1 MANLEF
7 LTIAV
12 SIFALVINIY
22 GLIVAFIANSK
33 FHGGLNKRVVNIVLT
48 LVVLL
53 NIHIILNVYS
63 NTTLIFRGTE
73 ALHGILDH
81 IGFILVII
89 VSIFIIIASA
99 VNHKMAREQGF
110 A

>member
-1 MANLEF
+1 MADVEF
-7 LTIAV
+7 LTIAI
-12 SIFALVINIY
+12 SIFALIINIY
-22 GLIVAFIANSK
+22 GLVVAFIADSK
-33 FHGGLNKRVVNIVLT
+33 FHGGLNKQIVRIVFV

-63 NTTLIFRGTE
+63 NIIFQGTDS
-73 ALHGILDH
+73 LHIALDH

-89 VSIFIIIASA
+89 ISILAIIASL
-99 VNHKMAREQGF
+99 VNYKMAREQGF

>member
-1 MANLEF
+1 MANVEF
-7 LTIAV
+7 FAIAV

-22 GLIVAFIANSK
+22 GLVVAFIADSK
-33 FHGGLNKRVVNIVLT
+33 FHGGLNKQIVRIVFV

-53 NIHIILNVYS
+53 NIHLILNVYS
-63 NTTLIFRGTE
+63 NTSLIFQGTDS
-73 ALHGILDH
+73 LHIVLDH

-89 VSIFIIIASA
+89 ISILAIIASL
-99 VNHKMAREQGF
+99 VNYKMAKEQGF